1 MRPSGSSRT
10 AWAATR
16 SATARARRSWRPSA
30 GCPGDAP
37 VTRDLIVEAVD
48 ASNDAIGDLI
58 TGDDPPGTVAGTT
71 LAGVALVRSD
81 EGEPLWM
88 VFNVG
93 DSRVYAWTDGRLQQ
107 VTVDHSAVQEL
118 VDQGRMTRAEAERS
132 PVRNLITRAV
142 GSHDEVEADEWLLRV
157 AEHQVFLICSDGLTK
172 ELDDE
177 AIAAVLHLSHAD
189 GGGVDRAADALVAQ
203 ALASGGRDNVTVVVI
218 EAHGRGRRPR
228 RADGRRVRGRAHR
241 LRNSRGHPALDS
253 HDARGHPRAPAM
265 RRAACGLRR
274 PWPRRCGPTTWS
286 PRGRTAPPTSSTST
300 STSCTR

>member
-1 MRPSGSSRT
+1 VTEARTIALGGLRIDVSWSARTDVGSVR
-10 AWAATR
+10 AVNEDGLLADPPVWLVADGMGGHAFGDR
-16 SATARARRSWRPSA
+16 ASATLVETFGSLS
-30 GCPGDAP
+30 GDAP

-71 LAGVALVRSD
+71 LAGIALVRSD

-142 GSHDEVEADEWLLRV
+142 GSHDEVAADEWLLRI

-177 AIAAVLHLSHAD
+177 AIAAVLHLAHAD

-218 EAHGRGRRPR
+218 EAHARDAAEEASP
-228 RADGRRVRGRAHR
+228 ADGSAG
-241 LRNSRGHPALDS
+241 
-253 HDARGHPRAPAM
+253 APS
-265 RRAACGLRR
+265 GEE
-274 PWPRRCGPTTWS
+274 
-286 PRGRTAPPTSSTST
+286 
-300 STSCTR
+300 

>member
-1 MRPSGSSRT
+1 MTEART
-10 AWAATR
+10 IALGGRRIHVTWAARTDVGSVR
-16 SATARARRSWRPSA
+16 AVNEDGLLADPPVWLVADGMGGHAFGDRASATLVETFGGLS
-30 GCPGDAP
+30 GDAP

-81 EGEPLWM
+81 DDEALWM

-93 DSRVYAWTDGRLQQ
+93 DSRVYAWSRGRLEQ
-107 VTVDHSAVQEL
+107 VTIDHSAVQEL
-118 VDQGRMTRAEAERS
+118 VDRGRMTRAEAERS

-142 GSHDEVEADEWLLRV
+142 GSHDEVAADEWLLPV

-172 ELDDE
+172 ELDDRS
-177 AIAAVLHLSHAD
+177 IAAVLQLARED

-218 EAHGRGRRPR
+218 EAH
-228 RADGRRVRGRAHR
+228 AE
-241 LRNSRGHPALDS
+241 
-253 HDARGHPRAPAM
+253 AREDQPTAAGSAGAP
-265 RRAACGLRR
+265 
-274 PWPRRCGPTTWS
+274 S
-286 PRGRTAPPTSSTST
+286 PEE
-300 STSCTR
+300 

>member
-1 MRPSGSSRT
+1 MTEART
-10 AWAATR
+10 ISLGGRRIDVSWAARTDVGSVR
-16 SATARARRSWRPSA
+16 AVNEDGLLADPPVWLVADGMGGHAFGDRASATLVETFGGLS
-30 GCPGDAP
+30 GDAP

-71 LAGVALVRSD
+71 LAGVALVRAD
-81 EGEPLWM
+81 DGAPLWM

-142 GSHDEVEADEWLLRV
+142 GSHDEVEADEWLLPI
-157 AEHQVFLICSDGLTK
+157 ADHQVFLLCSDGLTK
-172 ELDDE
+172 ELDDS
-177 AIAAVLHLSHAD
+177 AISAVLQLAHVD

-218 EAHGRGRRPR
+218 EATAADAGRDEPMD
-228 RADGRRVRGRAHR
+228 DGSAG
-241 LRNSRGHPALDS
+241 
-253 HDARGHPRAPAM
+253 APIA
-265 RRAACGLRR
+265 
-274 PWPRRCGPTTWS
+274 
-286 PRGRTAPPTSSTST
+286 
-300 STSCTR
+300 

>member
-1 MRPSGSSRT
+1 VTEART
-10 AWAATR
+10 ISLGGRRIDVSWAARTDVGSVR
-16 SATARARRSWRPSA
+16 AVNEDGLLADPPVWLVADGMGGHAFGDRASATLVETFGGLS
-30 GCPGDAP
+30 GDAP

-218 EAHGRGRRPR
+218 EATAVDAGRDEPMD
-228 RADGRRVRGRAHR
+228 DGSAG
-241 LRNSRGHPALDS
+241 
-253 HDARGHPRAPAM
+253 APIA
-265 RRAACGLRR
+265 
-274 PWPRRCGPTTWS
+274 
-286 PRGRTAPPTSSTST
+286 
-300 STSCTR
+300 

>member
-1 MRPSGSSRT
+1 MTEART
-10 AWAATR
+10 IALGGRRIHVSWAARTDVGSVR
-16 SATARARRSWRPSA
+16 AVNEDGLLADPPVWLVADGMGGHAFGDRASATLVETFGGLS
-30 GCPGDAP
+30 GDAP

-81 EGEPLWM
+81 AGDPLWM

-93 DSRVYAWTDGRLQQ
+93 DSRVYAWTDGRLEQ
-107 VTVDHSAVQEL
+107 VTIDHSAVQEL

-142 GSHDEVEADEWLLRV
+142 GSHDEVAADEWLLPV
-157 AEHQVFLICSDGLTK
+157 VDHQVFLICSDGLTK
-172 ELDDE
+172 ELDDQ
-177 AIAAVLHLSHAD
+177 AISGVLQLARAD

-218 EAHGRGRRPR
+218 EASAEDEPLD
-228 RADGRRVRGRAHR
+228 DGSAG
-241 LRNSRGHPALDS
+241 
-253 HDARGHPRAPAM
+253 API
-265 RRAACGLRR
+265 
-274 PWPRRCGPTTWS
+274 T
-286 PRGRTAPPTSSTST
+286 
-300 STSCTR
+300 

>member
-1 MRPSGSSRT
+1 MTEART
-10 AWAATR
+10 ISLGGRRIDVSWAARTDVGSVR
-16 SATARARRSWRPSA
+16 AVNEDGLLADPPVWLVADGMGGHAFGDRASATLVETFGGLS
-30 GCPGDAP
+30 GDAP

-218 EAHGRGRRPR
+218 EATAVDAGRDEPMD
-228 RADGRRVRGRAHR
+228 DGSAG
-241 LRNSRGHPALDS
+241 
-253 HDARGHPRAPAM
+253 APIA
-265 RRAACGLRR
+265 
-274 PWPRRCGPTTWS
+274 
-286 PRGRTAPPTSSTST
+286 
-300 STSCTR
+300 

>member
-1 MRPSGSSRT
+1 VTEARTIALGGLRIDVSWSARTDVGSVR
-10 AWAATR
+10 AVNEDGLLADPPVWLVADGMGGHAFGDR
-16 SATARARRSWRPSA
+16 ASATLVETFGSLS
-30 GCPGDAP
+30 GDAA

-71 LAGVALVRSD
+71 LAGIALVRSD

-142 GSHDEVEADEWLLRV
+142 GSHDEVAADEWLLRV

-177 AIAAVLHLSHAD
+177 AIAAVLHLAHAD

-218 EAHGRGRRPR
+218 EAHARDAAEEASP
-228 RADGRRVRGRAHR
+228 ADGSAG
-241 LRNSRGHPALDS
+241 
-253 HDARGHPRAPAM
+253 APS
-265 RRAACGLRR
+265 GEE
-274 PWPRRCGPTTWS
+274 
-286 PRGRTAPPTSSTST
+286 
-300 STSCTR
+300 

>member
-1 MRPSGSSRT
+1 VTEARTIALGGLRIDVSWSARTDVGSVR
-10 AWAATR
+10 AVNEDGLLADPPVWLVADGMGGHAFGDR
-16 SATARARRSWRPSA
+16 ASATLVETFGSLS
-30 GCPGDAP
+30 GDAP

-71 LAGVALVRSD
+71 LAGIALVRSD

-142 GSHDEVEADEWLLRV
+142 GSHDEVAADEWLLRV
-157 AEHQVFLICSDGLTK
+157 ADHQVFLICSDGLTK

-177 AIAAVLHLSHAD
+177 AIAAVLHLAHAD

-218 EAHGRGRRPR
+218 EAHARDAAEEASP
-228 RADGRRVRGRAHR
+228 ADGSAG
-241 LRNSRGHPALDS
+241 
-253 HDARGHPRAPAM
+253 APS
-265 RRAACGLRR
+265 GEE
-274 PWPRRCGPTTWS
+274 
-286 PRGRTAPPTSSTST
+286 
-300 STSCTR
+300 

>member
-1 MRPSGSSRT
+1 MTEART
-10 AWAATR
+10 IALGGRRIHVAWAARTDVGSVR
-16 SATARARRSWRPSA
+16 AVNEDGLLADPPVWLVADGMGGHAFGDRASATLVETFGGLS
-30 GCPGDAP
+30 GDAP

-81 EGEPLWM
+81 DGDPLWM

-93 DSRVYAWTDGRLQQ
+93 DSRVYAWTDGRLEQ
-107 VTVDHSAVQEL
+107 VTIDHSAVQEL

-142 GSHDEVEADEWLLRV
+142 GSHDEVAADEWLLPV
-157 AEHQVFLICSDGLTK
+157 VDHQVFLICSDGLTK
-172 ELDDE
+172 ELDDQ
-177 AIAAVLHLSHAD
+177 AISGVLQLARED

-218 EAHGRGRRPR
+218 EASAEDEPLD
-228 RADGRRVRGRAHR
+228 DGSAG
-241 LRNSRGHPALDS
+241 
-253 HDARGHPRAPAM
+253 API
-265 RRAACGLRR
+265 
-274 PWPRRCGPTTWS
+274 T
-286 PRGRTAPPTSSTST
+286 
-300 STSCTR
+300 

>member
-1 MRPSGSSRT
+1 LTART
-10 AWAATR
+10 ISLGGRRIDVSWAARTDVGSVR
-16 SATARARRSWRPSA
+16 AVNEDGLLADPPVWLVADGMGGHAFGDRASATLVETFGGLS
-30 GCPGDAP
+30 GDAP

-218 EAHGRGRRPR
+218 EATAVDAGRDEPMD
-228 RADGRRVRGRAHR
+228 DGSAG
-241 LRNSRGHPALDS
+241 
-253 HDARGHPRAPAM
+253 APIA
-265 RRAACGLRR
+265 
-274 PWPRRCGPTTWS
+274 
-286 PRGRTAPPTSSTST
+286 
-300 STSCTR
+300 

>member
-1 MRPSGSSRT
+1 VTEARTIVLGGRRIDVSWSARTDVGSVR
-10 AWAATR
+10 AVNEDGLLADPPVWLVADGMGGHAFGDR
-16 SATARARRSWRPSA
+16 ASATLVETFGGLS
-30 GCPGDAP
+30 GDAP

-142 GSHDEVEADEWLLRV
+142 GSHDEVAADEWLLRV
-157 AEHQVFLICSDGLTK
+157 ADHQVFLICSDGLTK

-218 EAHGRGRRPR
+218 EAHARDA
-228 RADGRRVRGRAHR
+228 ADEGSPGDGSA
-241 LRNSRGHPALDS
+241 G
-253 HDARGHPRAPAM
+253 APS
-265 RRAACGLRR
+265 GEE
-274 PWPRRCGPTTWS
+274 
-286 PRGRTAPPTSSTST
+286 
-300 STSCTR
+300 

>member
-1 MRPSGSSRT
+1 VTEARTISLGGRRIHVTWSARTDVGSVR
-10 AWAATR
+10 AVNEDGLLADPPVWLVADGMGGHAFGDRATLVE
-16 SATARARRSWRPSA
+16 TFGGLTGEEPL
-30 GCPGDAP
+30 
-37 VTRDLIVEAVD
+37 TRDLIVEAVD

-71 LAGVALVRSD
+71 LAGVALVLAD
-81 EGEPLWM
+81 DGDPLWM

-93 DSRVYAWTDGRLQQ
+93 DSRVYAWADGRMQQ

-142 GSHDEVEADEWLLRV
+142 GSHDEVEADEWLLPV

-172 ELDDE
+172 ELDDD
-177 AIAAVLHLSHAD
+177 AISAVLQLAHAD

-218 EAHGRGRRPR
+218 EAHAEDAPLDGPR
-228 RADGRRVRGRAHR
+228 D
-241 LRNSRGHPALDS
+241 
-253 HDARGHPRAPAM
+253 DASAGA
-265 RRAACGLRR
+265 
-274 PWPRRCGPTTWS
+274 PTT
-286 PRGRTAPPTSSTST
+286 
-300 STSCTR
+300 

>member
-1 MRPSGSSRT
+1 VTEARTIALGGLRIDVSWSARTDVGSVR
-10 AWAATR
+10 AVNEDGLLADPPVWLVADGMGGHAFGDR
-16 SATARARRSWRPSA
+16 ASATLVETFGSLS
-30 GCPGDAP
+30 GDAP

-71 LAGVALVRSD
+71 LAGIALVRSD

-142 GSHDEVEADEWLLRV
+142 GSHDEVAADEWLLRV

-177 AIAAVLHLSHAD
+177 AIAAVLHLAHAD

-218 EAHGRGRRPR
+218 EAHARDAAEEASP
-228 RADGRRVRGRAHR
+228 ADGSAG
-241 LRNSRGHPALDS
+241 
-253 HDARGHPRAPAM
+253 APS
-265 RRAACGLRR
+265 GEE
-274 PWPRRCGPTTWS
+274 
-286 PRGRTAPPTSSTST
+286 
-300 STSCTR
+300 

>member
-1 MRPSGSSRT
+1 VTEARTIALGGLRIDVSWSARTDVGSVR
-10 AWAATR
+10 AVNEDGLLADPPVWLVADGMGGHAFGDR
-16 SATARARRSWRPSA
+16 ASATLVETFGSLS
-30 GCPGDAP
+30 GDAP

-71 LAGVALVRSD
+71 LAGIALVRSD

-142 GSHDEVEADEWLLRV
+142 GSHDEVAADEWLLRV

-177 AIAAVLHLSHAD
+177 AIAAVLHLAHAD

-218 EAHGRGRRPR
+218 EAHARDAAEDASP
-228 RADGRRVRGRAHR
+228 ADGSAG
-241 LRNSRGHPALDS
+241 
-253 HDARGHPRAPAM
+253 APS
-265 RRAACGLRR
+265 GEE
-274 PWPRRCGPTTWS
+274 
-286 PRGRTAPPTSSTST
+286 
-300 STSCTR
+300 